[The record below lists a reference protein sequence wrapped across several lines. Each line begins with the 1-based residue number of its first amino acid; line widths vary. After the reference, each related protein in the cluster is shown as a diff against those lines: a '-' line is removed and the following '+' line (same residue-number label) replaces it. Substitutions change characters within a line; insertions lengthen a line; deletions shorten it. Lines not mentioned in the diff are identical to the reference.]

1 MVVPAAYLFGGAV
14 TVSAAFVVIA
24 TLLALFRH
32 EHRALAARSPSTRVR
47 SPLALH
53 DDIATGL
60 GRAVAVAA
68 AAITLVAT
76 NALIACGYGAI
87 AAVAG
92 LVASSV
98 LGAEVPWWLLAM
110 PAWLIVTLIGLG
122 RAGRPE
128 VVGQR
133 VLPAVEVVLVV
144 AVLGFLLAVA
154 EPGQVGAATPAAG
167 PGAVLV
173 VAVLG
178 LCGFGATLAP
188 CAPGVTPLR
197 PPPPRPVLVSFLLDP
212 RTVVVTAGLLLAG
225 VAWSVGGGAAA
236 TGPAAGRET
245 ILPVLDADAGPSL
258 ARVVGVVVVGSLFAA
273 ALAAH
278 RAGTGHLFVLGH
290 QRLLPAALART
301 GRRSSSPMVA
311 SGVQSLLTGAVI
323 AVVAIAGLDPYR
335 HLFVSVG
342 FAGALGVL
350 VLVTVTIW
358 AALADAARRRAVR
371 AVTVVAAVA
380 ASLALAGAALGSYLT
395 FGLSDPYGVTL
406 LAMYP
411 LAAVV
416 GLTWAALLR
425 RRQPATLLER
435 R

>member
-1 MVVPAAYLFGGAV
+1 MVERPPAAWPTGLIAAAVVVVPAAYLFGGAV

-24 TLLALFRH
+24 TVLALFRH

-68 AAITLVAT
+68 AAIALVAT

-128 VVGQR
+128 AVGQR

-144 AVLGFLLAVA
+144 ALLGYLLAVA
-154 EPGQVGAATPAAG
+154 EPGQVGAATPAGG

-225 VAWSVGGGAAA
+225 VAWSIGGGAASAGPDTA
-236 TGPAAGRET
+236 TEPIAGPET
-245 ILPVLDADAGPSL
+245 ILHALDADVGPLL
-258 ARVVGVVVVGSLFAA
+258 ARVVGVVVVGSLLAA

-301 GRRSSSPMVA
+301 GRRSASPMVA

-323 AVVAIAGLDPYR
+323 AVAAMAGLDPYR

-342 FAGALGVL
+342 FAGS
-350 VLVTVTIW
+350 
-358 AALADAARRRAVR
+358 ARRARPGDR
-371 AVTVVAAVA
+371 DD
-380 ASLALAGAALGSYLT
+380 LGRP
-395 FGLSDPYGVTL
+395 G
-406 LAMYP
+406 
-411 LAAVV
+411 
-416 GLTWAALLR
+416 R
-425 RRQPATLLER
+425 RRPATGRGGRSRWWR
-435 R
+435 RSRRASPWPGRPSGRTSPSVCPTRTA

>member
-1 MVVPAAYLFGGAV
+1 
-14 TVSAAFVVIA
+14 
-24 TLLALFRH
+24 
-32 EHRALAARSPSTRVR
+32 
-47 SPLALH
+47 
-53 DDIATGL
+53 
-60 GRAVAVAA
+60 
-68 AAITLVAT
+68 
-76 NALIACGYGAI
+76 
-87 AAVAG
+87 
-92 LVASSV
+92 
-98 LGAEVPWWLLAM
+98 
-110 PAWLIVTLIGLG
+110 
-122 RAGRPE
+122 
-128 VVGQR
+128 
-133 VLPAVEVVLVV
+133 VEVVLVV
-144 AVLGFLLAVA
+144 ALLGFLLAVA
-154 EPGQVGAATPAAG
+154 EPGQVGAATPAGG

-197 PPPPRPVLVSFLLDP
+197 APPPRPMLVSFLLDP

-225 VAWSVGGGAAA
+225 VAWSVGGGAASAGPDTA
-236 TGPAAGRET
+236 TGPIAGPET
-245 ILPVLDADAGPSL
+245 ILHVLDADVGPSL
-258 ARVVGVVVVGSLFAA
+258 ARVVGFVAVGSLLAA

-290 QRLLPAALART
+290 QRLLPAPLART
-301 GRRSSSPMVA
+301 SRRSASPMVA

-323 AVVAIAGLDPYR
+323 AVAATAGLDPYR

-342 FAGALGVL
+342 FAGAFGVL
-350 VLVTVTIW
+350 VLVTVTVW
-358 AALADAARRRAVR
+358 AVLADAARRRAVR

-380 ASLALAGAALGSYLT
+380 ASLALAGAAFGSYLT

-425 RRQPATLLER
+425 GRQPAPLDLER